1 MTLSILTLS
10 SFTSTDG
17 ALWQLYMDLDQADD
31 ALALAK
37 RTIRQDTYDSALE
50 EAWWHFKAY
59 LASQK
64 LNKRKDAKEYLDQAL
79 KYLAEYEQ
87 DNHINGMPT
96 HIDQLFDTLA
106 EPRSFGSID
115 YHLLKAEITVLQPE
129 AEQQDSYALSLI
141 AILLIMR
148 EHPHNLPILRF
159 LSKLIIKE
167 GPSNSASLVL
177 ENLKKCYTTVD
188 DLRLMYR
195 LQELRLSPETQAKLD
210 TPSPTE
216 PVSPTNESSTEQIA
230 E

>member
-1 MTLSILTLS
+1 
-10 SFTSTDG
+10 
-17 ALWQLYMDLDQADD
+17 
-31 ALALAK
+31 
-37 RTIRQDTYDSALE
+37 
-50 EAWWHFKAY
+50 
-59 LASQK
+59 
-64 LNKRKDAKEYLDQAL
+64 
-79 KYLAEYEQ
+79 
-87 DNHINGMPT
+87 
-96 HIDQLFDTLA
+96 
-106 EPRSFGSID
+106 
-115 YHLLKAEITVLQPE
+115 
-129 AEQQDSYALSLI
+129 
-141 AILLIMR
+141 MR